1 MKTYKIIST
10 LGIVLLIISSFLPW
24 ITLHTL
30 NGEVKNL
37 NMIEFYNTLFN
48 YLLKG
53 SSQQALFTLISSNQ
67 FILLSIILYTVSVIL
82 AIASLAFHK
91 LNLYTGTFCSITG
104 LSWIISID
112 YNKFPLFQIMNVSET
127 SIITIGY
134 GLYSVLLVG
143 IVFFTAFFL
152 EERIVKRPQFNAQI
166 SKLDSQIKKLDD
178 KIVHIS
184 NNITS
189 LQESLNRQ
197 NTLLK
202 MMNEEYEKLYSSLIS
217 CRIENPYTIDD
228 KMILEVRNTGALPI
242 SWIEVVDVDPR
253 PRNANLPSEKIK
265 FSAEIKPGDSE
276 KFTFQLKDIYGKALI
291 FDPLQTYTAKVL
303 VGGFDPGIGQEVI
316 FKVYGGHLRAEVES
330 VYASGSDLILNLK
343 NVGLL
348 PITQEKILSI
358 TPYPGMFANPNQNLI
373 INSGESKTL
382 KFSLIDG
389 NFVPGLLYT
398 VGLELSDGINT
409 FTLKFSFVP

>member
-10 LGIVLLIISSFLPW
+10 LGVILLIVSSFLPW

-30 NGEVKNL
+30 KGEVKNF

-53 SSQQALFTLISSNQ
+53 PSQQILFTLMSNNQ
-67 FILLSIILYTVSVIL
+67 LILLSIILYTVSVAL
-82 AIASLAFHK
+82 ALASIAFHK

-112 YNKFPLFQIMNVSET
+112 YNKFSLFETMNLSET

-134 GLYSVLLVG
+134 GLYSLLLVG
-143 IVFFTAFFL
+143 IIFFTAFFL

-166 SKLDSQIKKLDD
+166 SKLDSQIKKLDE
-178 KIVHIS
+178 KIGYLG

-197 NTLLK
+197 NILLK
-202 MMNEEYEKLYSSLIS
+202 MVNEQYEKLYSSLIS
-217 CRIENPYTIDD
+217 CRIENPYTVDD
-228 KMILEVRNTGALPI
+228 KLILEVRNIGALPI
-242 SWIEVVDVDPR
+242 SWIEIVDIDPR
-253 PRNANLPSEKIK
+253 PRNANLPSEKMK
-265 FSAEIKPGDSE
+265 FTVEIKSGDSE
-276 KFTFQLKDIYGKALI
+276 KFTYQLKDIYGKALI

-303 VGGFDPGIGQEVI
+303 VGGFDPVIGQEVI

-348 PITQEKILSI
+348 PITQQKILSI
-358 TPYPGMFANPNQNLI
+358 TPYPGMFANPNQNQI
-373 INSGESKTL
+373 INSGETKAL

-409 FTLKFSFVP
+409 FTLRFSFVP